1 MCMNKIFIMKRLL
14 RKLVNLNMWG
24 GKHTELLNLK
34 KCIPKHL
41 RGTKDT
47 DKAIKELIQNF
58 FIFDENA
65 KLVSKYIKIF
75 IFNVYLL
82 VSTIITTATIK

>member
-58 FIFDENA
+58 FILTKKSTGEIH
-65 KLVSKYIKIF
+65 VSLNSEKKKEIHEFLIK
-75 IFNVYLL
+75 
-82 VSTIITTATIK
+82 

>member
-1 MCMNKIFIMKRLL
+1 
-14 RKLVNLNMWG
+14 MWG

-58 FIFDENA
+58 SLSYGIHFDIN
-65 KLVSKYIKIF
+65 
-75 IFNVYLL
+75 
-82 VSTIITTATIK
+82 